1 LKPGKFEYFDP
12 ADADEALGVLAR
24 YGDEAKV
31 LSGGQSLVPML
42 SMRLAYP
49 AALLDI
55 NRLPGLDHIREGAAG
70 WEIGA
75 LARHASA
82 EDSDELATALP
93 VIRQAMRWVGH
104 RAIRNRGTVVGSLA
118 HADPA
123 AEMPAVMTAVDATVT
138 AQGPSGTR
146 SIPLTELFEMP
157 LVSTVAP
164 DEILVDVRIPRRA
177 PGEGSAVVEVARR
190 HGDFALAGVVAL
202 VALDAAGAIA
212 SARLVSFATG
222 PVPQRLEA
230 AESLL
235 AGAVPG
241 AEAYAAAGEAAAGG
255 IDPGADIHASAEYR
269 RSVTSVLVGRAL
281 DEAVTNARARSQD
294 PSEQR

>member
-75 LARHASA
+75 LARHARA

-235 AGAVPG
+235 AGALPG